1 MELIIGIALLIMAVF
16 LIVAVLFQSGKSH
29 GLSGSIAGGAETFFG
44 KEKAKTTDKILSK
57 LTTVVAI
64 VFVVVVL
71 FAYIIQDDA
80 SYDKVYQDYLDKLQ
94 SSEQVKDSE
103 TEKGTEA
110 ASESDTEATSSTEA
124 AE

>member
-1 MELIIGIALLIMAVF
+1 MELFIGIALLIMAVF
-16 LIVAVLFQSGKSH
+16 LIVAVLLQSGKSH

-44 KEKAKTTDKILSK
+44 KEKVKTADKILSK

-80 SYDKVYQDYLDKLQ
+80 SYDKVYQDYLDKIQ
-94 SSEQVKDSE
+94 SQEQVKDSE
-103 TEKGTEA
+103 TEAESEAKTEAGTEA
-110 ASESDTEATSSTEA
+110 ASGTEA